1 MNSQFYPFLFKP
13 ILHEKV
19 WGGHQLVQFKQLPD
33 NDTPMGE
40 SWEVSAVPTSTS
52 VISNGHWQGRD
63 LISVIADAPKEILGK
78 KVAEEYHNQM
88 PLLIKFID
96 AQRNLSIQV
105 HPNDAMGQRLGFEH
119 GKTEM
124 WYVLAA
130 KPGAFLYE
138 GFSHDID
145 ETEFRQ
151 RIADGTITDVLQK
164 HEVKA
169 GDVFYIPSGTVHA
182 ICSGLLV
189 AEIQQS
195 SDLTYRIFDYNRP
208 GLDGKPRQLH
218 VDLAAE
224 ALNFKA
230 GTNYQSQYQYHEGQ
244 ANTVVSSPYFNVRVL
259 DIDHSMHCDI
269 RQRDSFVILMCLEGD
284 CHIHVHSTGEDVTL
298 RHGYSAMIPAAIAD
312 YDIVADSSNGKSKVI
327 DAFL

>member
-1 MNSQFYPFLFKP
+1 
-13 ILHEKV
+13 
-19 WGGHQLVQFKQLPD
+19 
-33 NDTPMGE
+33 
-40 SWEVSAVPTSTS
+40 
-52 VISNGHWQGRD
+52 
-63 LISVIADAPKEILGK
+63 
-78 KVAEEYHNQM
+78 
-88 PLLIKFID
+88 
-96 AQRNLSIQV
+96 
-105 HPNDAMGQRLGFEH
+105 
-119 GKTEM
+119 M